1 MSNEHSDPAMN
12 FGGINNPAF
21 ANTSALSKPRS
32 IRPAQNWV
40 LDPIQDFL
48 FIIAAPLICLGLA
61 VLAMQYYGAARGAT
75 MVIMAH
81 VVLTVAHHMPTF
93 IRIYGDL
100 DLLQRFKRNF
110 LLGPVVPV
118 LFSVAVL
125 GYINYHQYPVEY
137 FLYLYIFLALWDPWH
152 FLRQHF
158 GFMRIYDR
166 HNKAPVKL
174 ASNMDWAICGIWF
187 VHIMAASADW
197 IPGLLEDLYRNTHI
211 PLLLFLPQGFIG
223 ALKAITGWFAVAASA
238 IYAGYLVWC
247 LRRGYYISIAK
258 LALLTCTFGVMYFT
272 YTPNDW
278 ILQLVPAWG
287 FKVGFATLGIV
298 HMTQYLAIVWRYD
311 QRIAQQGRARPNWFQ
326 KLHGQ
331 RTAVGVIL
339 AAIVYVLFCIGYG
352 NVITT
357 SHENRWLMS
366 ILLAVGFTSTL
377 MHYYFDGF
385 IWRVRH
391 QQNRD
396 ALNLQDT
403 ASELENRP
411 SLEDPLDTALAASN
425 PALNNSQREDH
436 RNSQAFSWWNNSSQT
451 TASKMLLK
459 HLLYFGLP
467 MGILTVGAV
476 SVWNAG
482 NTHYM
487 QHMYHAQALS
497 QQGQANAAE
506 EAARQAYAS
515 MQAELPFAEKM
526 VDLKPNSAN
535 QAQLA
540 FLVYNESLYKNRI
553 MPAIAGLDPGLGQQQ
568 AHIVQ
573 TRRAVELLQNALV
586 RGEAL
591 GHPGREDFTTE
602 DAEKVIAS
610 WRRQAQ
616 IHF

>member
-1 MSNEHSDPAMN
+1 MSNQNSDQAVT
-12 FGGINNPAF
+12 FGGITNPSFVRAPSIS
-21 ANTSALSKPRS
+21 NSRSA
-32 IRPAQNWV
+32 RPAQNWV
-40 LDPIQDFL
+40 LDPIQDFF

-61 VLAMQYYGAARGAT
+61 VLAMRYYGAARGAT

-100 DLLQRFKRNF
+100 DLLQRFKWNF

-118 LFSVAVL
+118 LFSVGVL
-125 GYINYHQYPVEY
+125 GYINYHNYPVEY

-166 HNKAPVKL
+166 NNKAPVKL

-211 PLLLFLPQGFIG
+211 PLLMVLPQGFIG
-223 ALKAITGWFAVAASA
+223 TLKTITWWFAVAASA
-238 IYAGYLVWC
+238 IYAGYLIWC

-331 RTAVGVIL
+331 RTVVGVLL
-339 AAIVYVLFCIGYG
+339 AAAVYVLFCIGYG

-366 ILLAVGFTSTL
+366 TLLAIGFTSTL

-385 IWRVRH
+385 IWRVRY

-396 ALNLQDT
+396 ALNLQDK
-403 ASELENRP
+403 SLDLQNRS
-411 SLEDPLDTALAASN
+411 SLNDPLDTALAATN
-425 PALNNSQREDH
+425 PVSEVSA
-436 RNSQAFSWWNNSSQT
+436 SWWNNSVQT
-451 TASKMLLK
+451 SAGRMLLK
-459 HLLYFGLP
+459 QLLYFGVP
-467 MGILTVGAV
+467 MGILTAGAV
-476 SVWNAG
+476 TVWNAG
-482 NTHYM
+482 NTNYV
-487 QHMYHAQALS
+487 QHMYHAQTLS
-497 QQGQANAAE
+497 QQGDAKSAE
-506 EAARQAYAS
+506 EAARKAYAS
-515 MQAELPFAEKM
+515 MQTELPFAEKM
-526 VDLKPNSAN
+526 VDLKPSSSN

-540 FLVYNESLYKNRI
+540 FLIYNESLYKNRI
-553 MPAIAGLDPGLGQQQ
+553 MPALAGLNPTASQQQ
-568 AHIVQ
+568 NQITQ
-573 TRRAVELLQNALV
+573 TRRAAELLQNAV
-586 RGEAL
+586 FRGEAL
-591 GHPGREDFTTE
+591 GHPGREQFTVE
-602 DAEKVIAS
+602 EAERIIAS

-616 IHF
+616 L

>member
-1 MSNEHSDPAMN
+1 MSHEHSEPAVT
-12 FGGINNPAF
+12 FGGASNPSFVRTPAV
-21 ANTSALSKPRS
+21 ANPHSV
-32 IRPAQNWV
+32 RPAQNWV

-100 DLLQRFKRNF
+100 DLLQRFKWNF
-110 LLGPVVPV
+110 FLGPVVPV
-118 LFSVAVL
+118 LFSIGVL
-125 GYINYHQYPVEY
+125 GYINYHDYPVEY

-174 ASNMDWAICGIWF
+174 ASNMDWAICSIWF

-211 PLLLFLPQGFIG
+211 PLLLILPQGFIG
-223 ALKAITGWFAVAASA
+223 ALKNITWWLAVAASVV
-238 IYAGYLVWC
+238 YCGYVVWC
-247 LRRGYYISIAK
+247 MRRGYYVSIAK
-258 LALLTCTFGVMYFT
+258 LALLLCTFGVMYFT
-272 YTPNDW
+272 YTPNNL

-326 KLHGQ
+326 KLHSQ
-331 RTAVGVIL
+331 RTALGVAL
-339 AAIVYVLFCIGYG
+339 AAVVYVLFCIGYG

-366 ILLAVGFTSTL
+366 ALLAVGFTSTL

-391 QQNRD
+391 QQNRE
-396 ALNLQDT
+396 ALNLQ
-403 ASELENRP
+403 ELNSRDSALQDKQ
-411 SLEDPLDTALAASN
+411 SLVDPLDSASQK
-425 PALNNSQREDH
+425 NSPKPQEPLL
-436 RNSQAFSWWNNSSQT
+436 SWWSNSVQ
-451 TASKMLLK
+451 ASAGRMLLK
-459 HLLYFGLP
+459 QLMYFGLP
-467 MGILTVGAV
+467 MSILTVGAV
-476 SVWNAG
+476 SVWSAG
-482 NTHYM
+482 NTSYVQYM
-487 QHMYHAQALS
+487 YQAQSLS
-497 QQGQANAAE
+497 QQGQASAAE
-506 EAARQAYAS
+506 AAARKAFAS
-515 MQAELPFAEKM
+515 MQTELPFAEKM
-526 VDLKPNSAN
+526 VELKPSSSN

-553 MPAIAGLDPGLGQQQ
+553 MPALAGLNSTPSQQQ
-568 AHIVQ
+568 NHSVQ
-573 TRRAVELLQNALV
+573 IRRAAELLQNAV
-586 RGEAL
+586 FRGEAL
-591 GHPGREDFTTE
+591 GHPGREQFTLE
-602 DAEKVIAS
+602 DAEKIVLS

-616 IHF
+616 I